1 MPETSGNKAYRL
13 TGRVCPGFKVDGKDV
28 DCSAMLISVET
39 SCPVGRIA
47 QARIVLQDNPRLL
60 GELDADS
67 FPIGSRVEISLGRG
81 DDGTPVFSGIV
92 TDRSLQW
99 DEEGAKVT
107 VTALHEAFRM
117 TLERR
122 FRCHE
127 DQKDSDIIETI
138 VGEYGLQADVTATT
152 AKFEKIVQ
160 YNCTDWDFI
169 NMRAE
174 AAGLVLSTT
183 PEGVIAHAPDLSAEP
198 VMTITSSLSLIRLQ
212 MGVSGRDRFKSVSA
226 EAWNYASRALD
237 TAEEDA
243 TGSDTGQGVDK
254 TADLATGIGNE
265 ARMLRLLSGQATPD
279 AMQQMAAAQALRTG
293 LSRIT
298 GKVSALGYAGV
309 WPLDMVRLEGVG
321 KRFEGETLVSTVIQ
335 SYSRKGW
342 ETTLG
347 LGLEDIPFHTRF
359 RDIDSPGA
367 DGVASWTH
375 GLQSAL
381 VEAIEGDPQ
390 GEERIRVKL
399 MGSDTAA
406 IWARVAIPYAGD
418 GRGLVFMP
426 EIGDEVI
433 VGFMGGNP
441 SEAVVLG
448 SLHGSAAPPPCE
460 KSDDNDIKTIV
471 TREGVRIEF
480 DDKKKHIV
488 IETPGGN
495 SITVSDDEKAVLVND
510 QNGNKLTLS
519 SDGIVLDSAKDVAV
533 KAKGDVNIEGTNVN
547 LKANAQL
554 AAKGSAGAEISS
566 SGNTVVK
573 GSVVQIN

>member
-1 MPETSGNKAYRL
+1 MGIDGDKEYRL
-13 TGRVCPGFKVDGKDV
+13 SGFVSAGFKVDGKDV
-28 DCSAMLISVET
+28 DCSAVLISVET
-39 SCPVGRIA
+39 SCSVGRIA
-47 QARIVLQDNPRLL
+47 MARIALMDNPVAL
-60 GELDADS
+60 EESDAES
-67 FPIGSRVEISLGRG
+67 FSIGSQLEISLGREG
-81 DDGTPVFSGIV
+81 KLATVFRGIV
-92 TDRSLQW
+92 TDRSLLLSSQ
-99 DEEGAKVT
+99 GAQVT
-107 VTALHEAFRM
+107 VTARHEAYKM

-127 DQKDSDIIETI
+127 DQKDSDIISTVI
-138 VGEYGLQADVTATT
+138 GEYGIQADVADTPATH
-152 AKFEKIVQ
+152 EKIVQ
-160 YNCTDWDFI
+160 YNCSDWDFI

-174 AAGLVLSTT
+174 AAGLVLCTK
-183 PEGVIAHAPDLSAEP
+183 PEGIVAIVPDLTAEP
-198 VMTITSSLSLIRLQ
+198 VVTFDRELSLIRLQ
-212 MGVSGRDRFKSVSA
+212 MDVSGRDRFKSVSA
-226 EAWNYASRALD
+226 EAWNYVSRELD
-237 TAEEDA
+237 TSETDA
-243 TGSDTGQGVDK
+243 TGNDTGQGVDK
-254 TADLATGIGNE
+254 TADLASNMGNE
-265 ARMLRLLSGQATPD
+265 SRILRLLSGQGTPD
-279 AMQQMAAAQALRTG
+279 AMEQMVSAQAMRTG
-293 LSRIT
+293 LSRII
-298 GKVSALGYAGV
+298 GKLSAIGYACV
-309 WPLDMVRLEGVG
+309 MPLDMVRLQGAG
-321 KRFEGETLVSTVIQ
+321 NRFDGDALVSTVIQ
-335 SYSRKGW
+335 SYTSNGW

-359 RDIDSPGA
+359 TDIDSPA
-367 DGVASWTH
+367 SDGVMPPAH
-375 GLQSAL
+375 GLQSGL

-399 MGSDTAA
+399 MGSDTTA
-406 IWARVAIPYAGD
+406 IWARVAVPYAGD

-426 EIGDEVI
+426 EVGDEVI

-480 DDKKKHIV
+480 DDKKKQVV
-488 IETPGGN
+488 IDTPGGN
-495 SITVSDDEKAVLVND
+495 SIKVSDDEKSVLIQD

-554 AAKGSAGAEISS
+554 AAKGSASAEISS

-573 GSVVQIN
+573 GSIVQIN

>member
-1 MPETSGNKAYRL
+1 MEGDKEYRL
-13 TGRVCPGFKVDGKDV
+13 SGSVSAVFKVDGKDV
-28 DCSAMLISVET
+28 DFDAILISVET
-39 SCPVGRIA
+39 SCSVARIA
-47 QARIVLQDNPRLL
+47 TARIVLADNPSNL
-60 GELDADS
+60 EESDADS
-67 FPIGSRVEISLGRG
+67 FPIGSPLEISLGRS
-81 DDGTPVFSGIV
+81 DSTTVIFRGIV
-92 TDRSLQW
+92 TDRSLQLTP
-99 DEEGAKVT
+99 EGAQVA
-107 VTALHEAFRM
+107 VTARHEAFKM

-127 DQKDSDIIETI
+127 DQKDSDIISAVI
-138 VGEYGLQADVTATT
+138 GEYGIQADIADTAATH
-152 AKFEKIVQ
+152 EKVVQ
-160 YNCTDWDFI
+160 YNCTDWDFV

-174 AAGLVLSTT
+174 AAGLVLCTT
-183 PEGVIAHAPDLSAEP
+183 PDGIVAAVPDLAAEP
-198 VMTITSSLSLIRLQ
+198 VVTFDRELSILHLQ
-212 MGVSGRDRFKSVSA
+212 LGVSGRDRFKSVSA
-226 EAWNYASRALD
+226 EAWNYASREMETSEA
-237 TAEEDA
+237 DA
-243 TGSDTGQGVDK
+243 TAGDTGQGTDK
-254 TADLATGIGNE
+254 TADLASSIGNE
-265 ARMLRLLSGQATPD
+265 ARVLRLLSSQVTPD
-279 AMQQMAAAQALRTG
+279 AMEQMASAQAMRTG

-298 GKVSALGYAGV
+298 GKLTAVGYGCLM
-309 WPLDMVRLEGVG
+309 PLDMVRLSGVG
-321 KRFEGETLVSTVIQ
+321 KRFEGEALVSTVIQ
-335 SYSRKGW
+335 SYSRSGW

-347 LGLEDIPFHTRF
+347 LGLEDVPFHTRF
-359 RDIDSPGA
+359 TDIDSPGS
-367 DGVASWTH
+367 DGVTPPTH
-375 GLQSAL
+375 GLQSAV
-381 VEAIEGDPQ
+381 VEALEGDPQ

-399 MGSDTAA
+399 MGSDTTA

-418 GRGLVFMP
+418 GRGLVFLP
-426 EIGDEVI
+426 EVGDEVI

-495 SITVSDDEKAVLVND
+495 SITVSDDEKSVLVKD
-510 QNGNKLTLS
+510 QNGNKVTLS

-554 AAKGSAGAEISS
+554 AAKGSASAEISS

-573 GSVVQIN
+573 GSIVQIN